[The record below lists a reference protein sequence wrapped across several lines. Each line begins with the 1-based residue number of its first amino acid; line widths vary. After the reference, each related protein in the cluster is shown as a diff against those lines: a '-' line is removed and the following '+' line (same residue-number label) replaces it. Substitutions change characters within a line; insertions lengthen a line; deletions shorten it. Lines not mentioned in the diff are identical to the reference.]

1 MFTVAPP
8 TTADLSV
15 FLGSPLDAEQTASA
29 TIHVVNALAAVRA
42 YTRGNG
48 FDPSG
53 WLDPALKAVVIGLA
67 ARSFRNPTNDANS
80 SAGTLR
86 IARGLGEFSLTDRL
100 TLDNYRR
107 QSA

>member
-8 TTADLSV
+8 VAGDLSV
-15 FLGSPLDAEQTASA
+15 LLGSPLDAEQVTSA
-29 TIHVVNALAAVRA
+29 TAHITNAIAAVKA